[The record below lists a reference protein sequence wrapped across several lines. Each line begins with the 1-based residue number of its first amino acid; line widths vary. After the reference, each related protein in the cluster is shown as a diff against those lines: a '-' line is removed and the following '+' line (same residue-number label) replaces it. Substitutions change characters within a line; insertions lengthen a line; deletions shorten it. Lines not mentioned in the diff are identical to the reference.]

1 LGEKLMLKGERCAT
15 PKCPLEKRTRPPG
28 PHLAPRKVSDYAL
41 RLREKQKARHS
52 YGVMEK
58 QFRRFFSIAQKIPG
72 MTGENLLQL
81 LERRLDNVV
90 YRLGWAD
97 SRSQAR
103 QLVCHGHITVNQ
115 HKVDIPSYLVKPGE
129 TIAWKQQSIGN
140 WLYQKAQAS
149 ADNKIVP
156 AWLSLD
162 NQALSAQVL
171 TLPSPEEIEAK
182 FDTKMIV
189 EYYSR

>member
-1 LGEKLMLKGERCAT
+1 MLKGERCTT

-28 PHLAPRKVSDYAL
+28 QHPRPRKVSDYAL
-41 RLREKQKARHS
+41 RLQEKQKARFS
-52 YGVMEK
+52 YGVMER
-58 QFRRFFSIAQKIPG
+58 QFHRLFSIAQKTPG
-72 MTGENLLQL
+72 MTGENLLRL

-103 QLVCHGHITVNQ
+103 QLVRHGHITVNK

-129 TIAWKQQSIGN
+129 TIAWRQQSIDN
-140 WLYQKAQAS
+140 WLYQKARAS

-156 AWLSLD
+156 TWLSLD
-162 NQALSAQVL
+162 NQAFSARVL
-171 TLPSPEEIEAK
+171 TLPSPEELEAK
-182 FDTKMIV
+182 FNTKMIV